1 MAEMRLVFICQA
13 VDQNDPILA
22 STVRWIEEFAKKP
35 QVEQMTVITLRG
47 ETFALPSNV
56 EVHAIRGRNRL
67 VTLARFYR
75 EVTRAVLRGV
85 DCFFIYQGGPYPV
98 LLLPFKLLMG
108 KPIYQWKAH
117 PYIGPMMHLYARFC
131 DTKVFTSTRHAFPLR
146 LPNVRVVGQG
156 IDTAQF
162 CIGPSP
168 KMGNLVT
175 VGRIAPSKQL
185 DVMLKALAQ
194 CNHRYG
200 TSYRLDIYGPILK
213 MNDEYEQYLR
223 ALVEQLNL
231 SVFVSF
237 RGAVPQH
244 QLPEILNRYRLF
256 LSFSKTALDKS
267 VVEAMA
273 CGLPVISINP
283 CVEEILPEH
292 LRPLLMVPATDVDN
306 QAQTIHH
313 LLSSDDRQ
321 LSEIGQALRN
331 VAVRDH
337 SVTSLIDK
345 ILTEMET

>member
-1 MAEMRLVFICQA
+1 MRLVFICQV

-22 STVRWIEEFAKKP
+22 STVRWIDEFAKKP
-35 QVEQMTVITLRG
+35 QVEQVTVITLRKG
-47 ETFALPSNV
+47 TFALPSNV
-56 EVHAIRGRNRL
+56 EVHAIKGRNRL
-67 VTLARFYR
+67 VTLVRFY
-75 EVTRAVLRGV
+75 EQVLRSVARGV
-85 DCFFIYQGGPYPV
+85 DGFFIHMGGPYPV
-98 LLLPFKLLMG
+98 LLLPFRLLMG
-108 KPIYQWKAH
+108 KPIYHWKTH
-117 PYIGPMMHLYARFC
+117 PYISPMMRFYARVC
-131 DTKVFTSTRHAFPLR
+131 DTKVFTATRNSFPLP
-146 LPNVRVVGQG
+146 LPNVRVVGHG

-162 CIGPSP
+162 CIEPSP
-168 KMGNLVT
+168 KTGDLVT
-175 VGRIAPSKQL
+175 VGRIAPVKRL
-185 DVMLKALAQ
+185 DAMLKALAQ

-200 TSYRLDIYGPILK
+200 TLYRLDIYGPTLK

-231 SVFVSF
+231 SAFVSF

-273 CGLPVISINP
+273 CGLPVISTNP

-292 LRPLLMVPATDVDN
+292 LRPLLMVPAADMDN

-337 SVTSLIDK
+337 SVTFLIDK